1 MGRKGGQVM
10 SELLG
15 VQVGGL
21 WATLQ
26 VLTIAGVIAG
36 GLWLLSKIEIKEGED
51 K

>member
-1 MGRKGGQVM
+1 M

-36 GLWLLSKIEIKEGED
+36 GLWILSKIETKDKETG